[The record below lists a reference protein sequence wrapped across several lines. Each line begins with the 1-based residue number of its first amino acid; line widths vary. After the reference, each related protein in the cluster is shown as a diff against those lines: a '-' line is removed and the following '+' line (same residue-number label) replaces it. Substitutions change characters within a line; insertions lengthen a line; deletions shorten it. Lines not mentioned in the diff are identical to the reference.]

1 MNSTLLKPPVA
12 LIASSSFIFIP
23 LLAVAAPEKKPQQET
38 ASELAEIQVTADA
51 ERTGY
56 AVNAAPTLLKLP
68 VPLLETPQTV
78 TVVPAE
84 VIRDQGAQNLKD
96 VFRNVSGVFES
107 GNTLN
112 AQSEVLPVIRGFE
125 TPSVFRNGMRATEIG
140 TVDLFNIESV
150 DVIKGPASILFGGL
164 EPGGALNYTT
174 KRPLAERFN
183 EIVQEVGSWNHFRTT
198 ADSTGPLDAQG
209 KLLYRLNMAYT
220 NSESFRDEM
229 DLERFAIAPSLLW
242 RIDEDTEIGLDF
254 SYTKEKTPY
263 DTGVPLGFDNK
274 PLVPVDTF
282 FGDPDLDGRT
292 LEDTFVGM
300 DLKHRFN
307 DIFGLRSRLQFH
319 RAEPRNEALRNRGIT
334 GTPGNEILRQRYQ
347 NEERKDDEFQWVTDL
362 TAEFETGAVKHN
374 ALVGLDLIHQESEF
388 DRFRTNT
395 PDVPITSD
403 PDVNFNPPAN
413 SDPVPDIRSKVDWAA
428 FYFQDQMSML
438 RDDRLHLLIGAR
450 YDYVEQDRD
459 RPVAQTSEDG
469 ELTLRGGLLYEATPW
484 LSPYVSASE
493 SFRPQGVDSLDKD
506 GNVLDPTEGV
516 QFEAGAKLNF
526 FEERL
531 IATLS
536 IYQIEKENVA
546 VFDNQYFVDTG
557 LSTYYP
563 GVKQRS
569 RGIELDVAGRITD
582 ELSIIANYA
591 YTDTEVL
598 ENPEALGT
606 VGDRLGGVPLQ
617 ALRIWLAYDFPEES
631 KLKGLGFGAGARFES
646 ERTAQFADDVT
657 LDDFMVFDAAVWY
670 RHELEGGQILR
681 ARLNFQNLTDEEY
694 YPRASTR
701 DIAHPGRPFG
711 VIASV
716 GFEF

>member
-1 MNSTLLKPPVA
+1 MKNVFTILP
-12 LIASSSFIFIP
+12 IA
-23 LLAVAAPEKKPQQET
+23 LAVSSPISTGQSAAEKPQPV
-38 ASELAEIQVTADA
+38 SEQLPEMQVTADA
-51 ERTGY
+51 AR
-56 AVNAAPTLLKLP
+56 AAYTATESPSLLKLP

-78 TVVPAE
+78 TVVPKE
-84 VIRDQGAQNLKD
+84 VIRDQAAQNLKD

-112 AQSEVLPVIRGFE
+112 AQSEVLPLIRGFE
-125 TPSVFRNGMRATEIG
+125 APFVFRNGMRATEAG
-140 TVDLFNIESV
+140 TVDLFNIESAE
-150 DVIKGPASILFGGL
+150 VIKGPASILFGGL
-164 EPGGALNYTT
+164 EPGGVLNYTT

-198 ADSTGPLDAQG
+198 MDSTGPLDPEG
-209 KLLYRLNMAYT
+209 RLLYRLNMAYT
-220 NSESFRDEM
+220 NSESFRNDM

-242 RIDEDTEIGLDF
+242 KISEDTEIGLDV

-274 PLVPVDTF
+274 PLVPIDTF

-300 DLKHRFN
+300 DLKHRFSE
-307 DIFGLRSRLQFH
+307 IFSVRSRLQFH
-319 RAEPRNEALRNRGIT
+319 RAEPKNESLRSRGLA

-347 NEERKDDEFQWVTDL
+347 NEARTDDEIQWVTDF
-362 TAEFETGAVKHN
+362 TAEFTTGLVKHN
-374 ALVGLDLIHQESEF
+374 ALAGLDLIRQDSEF
-388 DRFRTNT
+388 DRFRANS
-395 PDVPITSD
+395 PDVPVSSD
-403 PDVNFNPPAN
+403 PNINYTPPPN
-413 SDPVPDIRSKVDWAA
+413 SDPVPDIKSKLDWAA

-438 RDDRLHLLIGAR
+438 QNDRLHLLIGAR
-450 YDYVEQDRD
+450 YDEVKQERRRPVEQDSD
-459 RPVAQTSEDG
+459 DG
-469 ELTLRGGLLYEATPW
+469 ALTLRGGVLYEATPW
-484 LSPYVSASE
+484 MSPYVSVSE
-493 SFRPQGVDSLDKD
+493 SFRPQGTDSIDKS
-506 GNVLDPTEGV
+506 GNVLDPTEGI
-516 QFEAGAKLNF
+516 QYEAGVKLNF
-526 FEERL
+526 FDQRL
-531 IATLS
+531 ITTLS
-536 IYQIEKENVA
+536 AYQIEKDNVA
-546 VFDNQYFVDTG
+546 VFDNQYFIDTG

-569 RGIELDVAGRITD
+569 RGIELDIAGRITE

-598 ENPEALGT
+598 ENPEALAT
-606 VGDRLGGVPLQ
+606 EGDRLGGVPLQ
-617 ALRIWLAYDFPEES
+617 ALRVWLAYNFPEES
-631 KLKGLGFGAGARFES
+631 KFKGLGFGGGARFES
-646 ERTAQFADDVT
+646 ERTAQFADDVQ
-657 LDDFMVFDAAVWY
+657 LDDFVVFDAGVWY
-670 RHELEGGQILR
+670 GYELSGGQVLR